1 MRADFDKQ
9 CPHMAEPNSPLHED
23 DDPAISARN
32 SRYGLWLFG
41 LYLILYGGF
50 MGLAAF
56 EPQLMAKAPFGGVN
70 LAILYGF
77 GLIVAARVF
86 ALLYMVLCRSRDNR
100 A

>member
-1 MRADFDKQ
+1 MSEGESR
-9 CPHMAEPNSPLHED
+9 HED

-56 EPQLMAKAPFGGVN
+56 APQLMAKAPFGGVN

-77 GLIVAARVF
+77 GLIVAALVL
-86 ALLYMVLCRSRDNR
+86 ALVYMVLCRARE
-100 A
+100 